1 MANNALIQ
9 GEADLRRTQGFVD
22 YGAKLAPIMEKQRE
36 TGLQAKKEN
45 ERKVERIQAG
55 INTNMGKMKTDM
67 DLTGLA
73 PDQQTAVKDF
83 LLSER
88 NKYAEAA
95 NAISKIG
102 DASDPQHAYYTDI
115 MNGVNNSFTNLNKQ
129 LDSYKEGK
137 VGFADSSKN
146 GLLSNG
152 QDPDSFNN
160 LSSIYRLEGEPA
172 EMFVAA
178 DGNLAFA
185 ANGSDVLYNDLE
197 EPILKDYE
205 LAKAYTAKANEMYTT
220 GQQLTEV
227 GRKNLMVDLDIM
239 LQDPNAIKSIIS
251 GDFTREGL
259 DFSNVVFDEA
269 NPQATRDQVAEIMLQ
284 SFSDVADSGYQEK
297 QRAATAQEQKADRR
311 AEARKTPR
319 DPETKVNRSWIT
331 TVGEWVETDKVQK
344 NITAAN
350 GEFVTIVP
358 AGKKVGNMELVE
370 NEPGMLIPVN
380 SVDEEG
386 NDTGETEL
394 KWVTI
399 EDGLRRTKKA
409 N

>member
-1 MANNALIQ
+1 
-9 GEADLRRTQGFVD
+9 
-22 YGAKLAPIMEKQRE
+22 
-36 TGLQAKKEN
+36 
-45 ERKVERIQAG
+45 
-55 INTNMGKMKTDM
+55 
-67 DLTGLA
+67 
-73 PDQQTAVKDF
+73 
-83 LLSER
+83 
-88 NKYAEAA
+88 
-95 NAISKIG
+95 
-102 DASDPQHAYYTDI
+102 
-115 MNGVNNSFTNLNKQ
+115 
-129 LDSYKEGK
+129 
-137 VGFADSSKN
+137 
-146 GLLSNG
+146 
-152 QDPDSFNN
+152 
-160 LSSIYRLEGEPA
+160 
-172 EMFVAA
+172 VAA

-259 DFSNVVFDEA
+259 DFSDVVFDEA

-297 QRAATAQEQKADRR
+297 QRAATAQEQKADRK
-311 AEARKTPR
+311 AAARRTPR